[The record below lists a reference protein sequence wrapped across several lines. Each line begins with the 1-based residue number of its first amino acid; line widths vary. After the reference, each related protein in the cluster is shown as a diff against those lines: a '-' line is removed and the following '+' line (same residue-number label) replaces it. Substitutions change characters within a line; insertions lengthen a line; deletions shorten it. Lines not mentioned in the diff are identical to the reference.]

1 MNEFSIT
8 PFRGLHLILLLLTA
22 AAALLIF
29 LLLRGKSEARRSR
42 LLIGICLFNLALF
55 AGYKLSLSM
64 DAAYVSAYYPNGFN
78 IFNEL
83 PLHLC
88 NINLFLIPLGVWK
101 RNRSVMGFSFFV
113 APLGALMALLFPEPL
128 FSGFSLFLPRIF
140 GYYVTRALLVVCG
153 LSLATLGFYRPDPR
167 DIPRILKTFGLLAVG
182 AHLIN
187 LLLCLTL
194 CPEANYFF
202 TYGAE
207 ISVLKL
213 FWRIIPAPLLY
224 GLPAPL
230 ILAGYMYAVCALSR
244 LTRGMEES
252 LLCAAVCFIRC
263 KKPYMLSALLPCRSE
278 RQTTYPAGAI
288 MIRIKMLISSF
299 TSDGAKP
306 CSIVMRLF
314 AKCTRMG
321 NSRFFFFS

>member
-8 PFRGLHLILLLLTA
+8 PFRGPHLLLLLLTA
-22 AAALLIF
+22 AAVLLIF
-29 LLLRGKSEARRSR
+29 LLLRGKPEARRSR
-42 LLIGICLFNLALF
+42 YLIGVCFFNLALF

-167 DIPRILKTFGLLAVG
+167 DIPRILLS
-182 AHLIN
+182 
-187 LLLCLTL
+187 
-194 CPEANYFF
+194 
-202 TYGAE
+202 
-207 ISVLKL
+207 ISC
-213 FWRIIPAPLLY
+213 
-224 GLPAPL
+224 
-230 ILAGYMYAVCALSR
+230 YASR
-244 LTRGMEES
+244 
-252 LLCAAVCFIRC
+252 
-263 KKPYMLSALLPCRSE
+263 SAR
-278 RQTTYPAGAI
+278 RQTTSLLTAQRSACSSCFGA
-288 MIRIKMLISSF
+288 SSRRRCF
-299 TSDGAKP
+299 TG
-306 CSIVMRLF
+306 
-314 AKCTRMG
+314 
-321 NSRFFFFS
+321 SRHR

>member
-1 MNEFSIT
+1 MNQFSIT

-29 LLLRGKSEARRSR
+29 LLLRKKPEARRSR
-42 LLIGICLFNLALF
+42 LLIGVCFFNLALF

-64 DAAYVSAYYPNGFN
+64 DAAYIRAYYPNGFN

-101 RNRSVMGFSFFV
+101 RNRSIMGFSFFV

-140 GYYVTRALLVVCG
+140 GYYVTHAILVVCG

-182 AHLIN
+182 AHLYQSPFTPHALSGGE
-187 LLLCLTL
+187 LLLHLRRGDRRAQAVLAHHPGAAALRIAGTADPCRLYVRGL
-194 CPEANYFF
+194 CVVPPDAKGGRSVFF
-202 TYGAE
+202 IDW
-207 ISVLKL
+207 ISSAAKNR
-213 FWRIIPAPLLY
+213 RIRHCWIE
-224 GLPAPL
+224 
-230 ILAGYMYAVCALSR
+230 MQ
-244 LTRGMEES
+244 EES
-252 LLCAAVCFIRC
+252 ESLCA
-263 KKPYMLSALLPCRSE
+263 Y
-278 RQTTYPAGAI
+278 
-288 MIRIKMLISSF
+288 
-299 TSDGAKP
+299 
-306 CSIVMRLF
+306 
-314 AKCTRMG
+314 
-321 NSRFFFFS
+321 

>member
-1 MNEFSIT
+1 MNEFTIT
-8 PFRGLHLILLLLTA
+8 PFRGLHLLMLLLTA
-22 AAALLIF
+22 AAVLLIF
-29 LLLRGKSEARRSR
+29 LLLRGKPEARRSR
-42 LLIGICLFNLALF
+42 FLIGVCLFNLALF
-55 AGYKLSLSM
+55 TVYKRSLSM
-64 DAAYVSAYYPNGFN
+64 DAAYVRAYYPNGFN

-101 RNRSVMGFSFFV
+101 RNRSIIGFSFFV
-113 APLGALMALLFPEPL
+113 APLGALMAL
-128 FSGFSLFLPRIF
+128 PRIF
-140 GYYVTRALLVVCG
+140 GYYVTHALLVVCG
-153 LSLATLGFYRPDPR
+153 LSLATLGFYRPDPK

-187 LLLCLTL
+187 LLLRLTL

-207 ISVLKL
+207 IGVLKL

-244 LTRGMEES
+244 LTQRAEE
-252 LLCAAVCFIRC
+252 V
-263 KKPYMLSALLPCRSE
+263 
-278 RQTTYPAGAI
+278 
-288 MIRIKMLISSF
+288 SF
-299 TSDGAKP
+299 S
-306 CSIVMRLF
+306 
-314 AKCTRMG
+314 
-321 NSRFFFFS
+321 

>member
-1 MNEFSIT
+1 MNGFSIT
-8 PFRGLHLILLLLTA
+8 PFHGLHLLLLLLTA
-22 AAALLIF
+22 SATILIF
-29 LLLRGKSEARRSR
+29 LLLRGKREARRANM
-42 LLIGICLFNLALF
+42 LISVCLCNLALF
-55 AGYKLSLSM
+55 TAYKLSLSR
-64 DAAYVSAYYPNGFN
+64 DAVYVSAYYPNGFN
-78 IFNEL
+78 LFNEL

-88 NINLFLIPLGVWK
+88 NINLFLIPLGVWR
-101 RNRSVMGFSFFV
+101 RNRSIMGFSFFV

-128 FSGFSLFLPRIF
+128 FSGFSLLMPRIF
-140 GYYVTRALLVVCG
+140 GYYVTHAILVVCG

-187 LLLCLTL
+187 LLLRLTL

-207 ISVLKL
+207 IGVLKL

-244 LTRGMEES
+244 LTQRAEE
-252 LLCAAVCFIRC
+252 V
-263 KKPYMLSALLPCRSE
+263 P
-278 RQTTYPAGAI
+278 
-288 MIRIKMLISSF
+288 
-299 TSDGAKP
+299 
-306 CSIVMRLF
+306 
-314 AKCTRMG
+314 
-321 NSRFFFFS
+321 FS